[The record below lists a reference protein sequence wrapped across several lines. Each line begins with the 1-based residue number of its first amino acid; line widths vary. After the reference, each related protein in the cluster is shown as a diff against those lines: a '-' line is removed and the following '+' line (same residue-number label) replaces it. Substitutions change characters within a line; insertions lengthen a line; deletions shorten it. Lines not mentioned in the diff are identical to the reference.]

1 MQKCPTKR
9 RITRVLSAALIL
21 LPVSAA
27 VCSCSLLPMEEEP
40 PPAPILRSYDKVEY
54 NLAEATRGD
63 IVQIINVSCQYSP
76 ALEETLSFNIG
87 NVPISNVYVSNG
99 DLVSKGDVLA
109 ELDSSD
115 VDTQIEAQELYLNKL
130 KLELSRLIKNHRA
143 DLQIETLK
151 LESLTEEYESAESEA
166 KQNLASNIEWQ
177 KRIINSMIEAYE
189 LQVDVINIR
198 LDVAHAKLD
207 ELQQMKSE
215 RVLVAGIDGTVT
227 YVKNVEPNSLSVEK
241 EKFITI
247 ADKST
252 SVFIVSGDNTSLFSV
267 GDSVDIQLSGD
278 TYLATVIDAADLN
291 LEPSDRLTYLQL
303 NETAFDIKE
312 NATGSIRVE
321 LARRDNVVYIPSSAV
336 KRADG
341 QEIVYVLDDKNMRTM
356 HKVVTGFSADGK
368 IEIIEG
374 LEPGDLV
381 IIE

>member
-1 MQKCPTKR
+1 
-9 RITRVLSAALIL
+9 
-21 LPVSAA
+21 
-27 VCSCSLLPMEEEP
+27 
-40 PPAPILRSYDKVEY
+40 
-54 NLAEATRGD
+54 
-63 IVQIINVSCQYSP
+63 
-76 ALEETLSFNIG
+76 
-87 NVPISNVYVSNG
+87 
-99 DLVSKGDVLA
+99 
-109 ELDSSD
+109 
-115 VDTQIEAQELYLNKL
+115 
-130 KLELSRLIKNHRA
+130 
-143 DLQIETLK
+143 
-151 LESLTEEYESAESEA
+151 
-166 KQNLASNIEWQ
+166 
-177 KRIINSMIEAYE
+177 
-189 LQVDVINIR
+189 
-198 LDVAHAKLD
+198 
-207 ELQQMKSE
+207 
-215 RVLVAGIDGTVT
+215 
-227 YVKNVEPNSLSVEK
+227 
-241 EKFITI
+241 
-247 ADKST
+247 
-252 SVFIVSGDNTSLFSV
+252 VFIVSGDNTSLFSV